1 MNTMEVPVLIVG
13 GGPAGLT
20 MSLLLSRHG
29 VASLLVEKHAGSSPL
44 PRARGIHARAMEILR
59 VAGVED
65 DLRAAAL
72 PIHPGV
78 EWRASL
84 TAEPVREVSMSGSA
98 AVEVS
103 PCDGVSLAQDVLET
117 ILRDHAAASDLA
129 DLRYQTELRD
139 LVVCDDRAEGVML
152 GRASGT
158 TTRVCARYLVAADGA
173 RSGTRQ
179 RLGIGM
185 DGPADL
191 GRQRAVYFRAD
202 LSAWTGPSPRGLYF
216 ITEVDGVLVWTHPDH
231 RWVLNL
237 RDSGGAED
245 PLLLIERAVGTRPR
259 GVEVLGDSRWTAAAQ
274 NATSYRTRAAFL
286 VGDAAHRFPPAG
298 ATGISTAM
306 HDTHNLAWKLAAVLH
321 RQAGAAL
328 LDTYQQE
335 RQPVGARNADETTSQ
350 WRRFTSPQAPL
361 PPMRDIRQIDMGYQ
375 YHSSAVVPD
384 GSPDADPPGT
394 TYTQTAAPGCRAPH
408 VRTGSRSTIDLFDRD
423 IVLLTGPDGAAW
435 RTALAQTP
443 VISYVLSGDTWRDA
457 YGIGQDGAVLVRP
470 DGIVAWRSAT
480 SGNPEAATTVLSDS
494 LLLHL
499 P

>member
-1 MNTMEVPVLIVG
+1 MGTAEVPVLIAG

-78 EWRASL
+78 EWRANL
-84 TAEPVREVSMSGSA
+84 ATGPVREVSMSGSA

-103 PCDGVSLAQDVLET
+103 PCEGVSLAQDVLEK

-129 DLRYQTELRD
+129 GLRHQTELRD
-139 LVVCDDRAEGVML
+139 LVVSDDRAEGVL
-152 GRASGT
+152 LDRASGT
-158 TTRVCARYLVAADGA
+158 TTRVRARYLIAADGA

-179 RLGIGM
+179 HLGIGM
-185 DGPADL
+185 DGSAEM

-216 ITEVDGVLVWTHPDH
+216 ISEVHGVLVWTHPDH

-237 RDSGGAED
+237 RDSGGEED

-259 GVEVLGDSRWTAAAQ
+259 DVEMLGDSRWTAAAQ
-274 NATSYRTRAAFL
+274 NATSYRAGAAFL

-298 ATGISTAM
+298 AAGISTAM

-321 RQAGAAL
+321 QRAGDAL

-335 RQPVGARNADETTSQ
+335 RQPVGARNAAETTSQ
-350 WRRFTSPQAPL
+350 WRQFTNRRP
-361 PPMRDIRQIDMGYQ
+361 R
-375 YHSSAVVPD
+375 YHRCATSVRSTWAT
-384 GSPDADPPGT
+384 ST
-394 TYTQTAAPGCRAPH
+394 TPTPSYPTAAPTPTRPEPPTPKPPYRAAARRTCGPTAAPPSTCSTATSSCLPDLTAPH
-408 VRTGSRSTIDLFDRD
+408 
-423 IVLLTGPDGAAW
+423 GAQPW
-435 RTALAQTP
+435 P
-443 VISYVLSGDTWRDA
+443 EPLS
-457 YGIGQDGAVLVRP
+457 
-470 DGIVAWRSAT
+470 SAT
-480 SGNPEAATTVLSDS
+480 S
-494 LLLHL
+494 
-499 P
+499 